1 MKVSEKMKGE
11 ELVDER
17 LTMVIENSSV
27 LLAFIIK
34 NPTKKA
40 YDREIIEK
48 CSVSPLT
55 KEK

>member
-1 MKVSEKMKGE
+1 MKGE